1 MNYQAI
7 IRNFINCTPL
17 QALELKER
25 LSLSMSREAIL
36 YCANYYKN
44 TAKRD
49 PYIDEIKM
57 LDQLSAALEKD
68 AHSVSPVQFFTN
80 DAFVAQTYA
89 DLLNKRAE
97 LYPNYTTPC
106 TLGEAAELA
115 SAYLLRAE
123 KKPPLKDVSLVPENV
138 RENRFSVGADCVC
151 PVGSTY
157 RLQML
162 PYHSIAPVA
171 SDILVLLSP
180 RQNQP
185 TSQFA
190 GLCDKLL
197 QDERLM
203 QHVKAVRT
211 VRNDGVLRELLS
223 MTNSVRIHLS
233 AFALHGVA
241 VPATVLCNAYGGCR
255 ILRIGAQSLSAVM
268 QYMITR
274 ELQAFPFAQITSD
287 QKFTLSRNQNES
299 FALDPLFLRKLYHY
313 KPTNAKLTDE
323 KTLPP
328 DPIQFGTAN
337 EASCKYL
344 ATGVNSC
351 KGDLSYLNGMLAAS
365 ATAAPKQTFF
375 KTSLYTA
382 LIPVISLAVSGIPA
396 ATQGLSIAL
405 ELPSDC
411 NDPHVL
417 GNCMATIL
425 GIYRA
430 QIELGL
436 PAQSVTVRSF
446 EDVQSPTVTAFSIAH
461 TEAIPECFTT
471 PGNTVYCVSPAVD
484 ACGLPDFAALRQLL
498 EQLVR
503 LRRDGSIT
511 AFRVLINQSVT
522 DGIRK
527 MSTVHSCT
535 LSDSRIASNG
545 TLPFAILLE
554 SSRKLPLYQVG
565 TVAQTGSTPFT
576 LIEEAT
582 LPDRPTL
589 VWSES
594 PTLVL
599 LSKKEDTDAA
609 VLANVL
615 KERGVDVLHFF
626 GDEKELLPL
635 SRAILGAQYLLLCKN
650 ATLPHTRQ
658 IDFAL
663 DTLRRADGSVLCFSE
678 ADRLDAHDLCL
689 KNGIG
694 DAFFEKIRN

>member
-7 IRNFINCTPL
+7 IRNFINCTPR

-25 LSLSMSREAIL
+25 LSLSMSAEAIL
-36 YCANYYKN
+36 YCANYYKT

-49 PYIDEIKM
+49 PYIDEMKM
-57 LDQLSAALEKD
+57 LDQLSVSLEKD

-89 DLLNKRAE
+89 DLLNKRTE
-97 LYPNYTTPC
+97 MYPDYTTPC

-123 KKPPLKDVSLVPENV
+123 KKPPLKDISLVPENV
-138 RENRFSVGADCVC
+138 RENRFSVGVDCIC

-241 VPATVLCNAYGGCR
+241 VPATVLCNTYGGCR

-287 QKFTLSRNQNES
+287 QKFTVSRNQSES
-299 FALDPLFLRKLYHY
+299 FALAPLFLRKLYHY

-328 DPIQFGTAN
+328 DSIQFGIAT

-344 ATGVNSC
+344 AANVNSC
-351 KGDLSYLNGMLAAS
+351 TSDLSYLNGMLAAS

-375 KTSLYTA
+375 KTALYTA
-382 LIPVISLAVSGIPA
+382 LIPVISLAVNGIPTA
-396 ATQGLSIAL
+396 MQGLSIAL

-446 EDVQSPTVTAFSIAH
+446 EDVQSPTVTAFSVAN
-461 TEAIPECFTT
+461 TEPIPEYFTT
-471 PGNTVYCVSPAVD
+471 PGSTVYCVTPAVD
-484 ACGLPDFAALRQLL
+484 SFRLPDFSALRQLL

-554 SSRKLPLYQVG
+554 SSRKLPLCQVG
-565 TVAQTGSTPFT
+565 FVTPKKAAAIAPSENAEIPERT
-576 LIEEAT
+576 ALI
-582 LPDRPTL
+582 
-589 VWSES
+589 WSERS
-594 PTLVL
+594 TLVL

-609 VLANVL
+609 VLAKVL
-615 KERGVDVLHFF
+615 MDRGADVLHFF
-626 GDEKELLPL
+626 GDEEELLPL

-650 ATLPHTRQ
+650 AKLPHTPQ
-658 IDFAL
+658 IDFAVE
-663 DTLRRADGSVLCFSE
+663 TLRRAGGSVLCFAE
-678 ADRLDAHDLCL
+678 ADRLDAHDLCF

-694 DAFFEKIRN
+694 NDFFEKI